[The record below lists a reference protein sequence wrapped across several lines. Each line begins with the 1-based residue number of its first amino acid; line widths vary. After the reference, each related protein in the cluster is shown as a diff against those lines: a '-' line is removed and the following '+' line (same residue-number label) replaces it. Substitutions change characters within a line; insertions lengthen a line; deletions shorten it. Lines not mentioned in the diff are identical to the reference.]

1 MSAVGDLI
9 DAYCLRCKLTL
20 SHVVMYESGGTIDK
34 VKCRTCGAEHKY
46 RGPKPE
52 AKPGAG
58 RLKRARTG
66 SASSASSSVSSRR
79 EKPALKEWTQKHED
93 LKAGVDILPYS
104 IREPFSRGDVIRHP
118 TFGVGFVERVLSE
131 TRMDVLFND
140 ALRRMAMNMK
150 TP

>member
-1 MSAVGDLI
+1 MSSVGDLI

-52 AKPGAG
+52 IKSGATRSKKAK
-58 RLKRARTG
+58 TG
-66 SASSASSSVSSRR
+66 SASSASTGRQ
-79 EKPALKEWTQKHED
+79 KPTLKEWTQKHED
-93 LKAGVDILPYS
+93 LKEGANILPYS
-104 IREPFSRGDVIRHP
+104 IRDPFNAGDVIRHP
-118 TFGVGFVERVLSE
+118 TFGVGFVERVISD
-131 TRMDVLFND
+131 TRMDVLFHD